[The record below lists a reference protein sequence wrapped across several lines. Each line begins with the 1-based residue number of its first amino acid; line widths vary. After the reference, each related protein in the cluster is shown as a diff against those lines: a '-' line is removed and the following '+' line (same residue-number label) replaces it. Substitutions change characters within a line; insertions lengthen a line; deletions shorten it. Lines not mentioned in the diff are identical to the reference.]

1 MANIDTLKT
10 ALTTAAADITNDI
23 DRYDCL
29 TLIDDW
35 FACRSAVAAVQGNS
49 IQSYSIAGRSVTRQ
63 NIDQFA
69 TMERQLYSRI
79 HQYLYLRGIN
89 LISFESANKTS
100 LTNATNA

>member
-1 MANIDTLKT
+1 MANIDTLKA
-10 ALTTAAADITNDI
+10 ALVSAAASITNDI

-63 NIDQFA
+63 NVDQFA
-69 TMERQLYSRI
+69 KSERQLYARI
-79 HQYLYLRGIN
+79 HEYLYLRGCALVSLEN
-89 LISFESANKTS
+89 ASETS
-100 LTNATNA
+100 LTNTTNA